1 MCAPLVLCTRSLA
14 HACHIHPAGADDM
27 GWETNDCSPRLDGRF
42 VEMAIQKLCGGDEE
56 DEVCTVAGAFDL
68 SRKREL
74 LEQDSKHGFMAAS
87 PTNLLFIA

>member
-1 MCAPLVLCTRSLA
+1 
-14 HACHIHPAGADDM
+14 
-27 GWETNDCSPRLDGRF
+27 
-42 VEMAIQKLCGGDEE
+42 MAIQKLCGGDEE